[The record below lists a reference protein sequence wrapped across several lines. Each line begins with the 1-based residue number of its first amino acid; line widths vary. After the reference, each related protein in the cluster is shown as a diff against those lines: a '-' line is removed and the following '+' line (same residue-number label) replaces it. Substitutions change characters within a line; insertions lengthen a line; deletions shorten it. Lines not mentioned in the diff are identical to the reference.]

1 MGLLNPKI
9 KSTVENQYIM
19 NKNNENNFAFIA
31 TVNLGILLIYFFSRD
46 MQDYAYSQ
54 DAFVIVVQVVANL
67 ILAIISGTVETGN
80 AQRNEIKETD
90 ILDDVDMPQKNRHY
104 SRSKSFLLSAL
115 LVLLIG
121 FGLCALT
128 N

>member
-1 MGLLNPKI
+1 
-9 KSTVENQYIM
+9 M

-46 MQDYAYSQ
+46 MQDNAYSQ
-54 DAFVIVVQVVANL
+54 DAFVIVIHVVANL
-67 ILAIISGTVETGN
+67 ILAIISGTRDAN
-80 AQRNEIKETD
+80 NPQKAQQNESKETD
-90 ILDDVDMPQKNRHY
+90 ILDDEGSTVPQKSVHY

>member
-1 MGLLNPKI
+1 
-9 KSTVENQYIM
+9 M